1 MLNAIGERLSTR
13 RSNAKRASG
22 RSLGD
27 RRTTRPISALV
38 LLKLSDNLPQDRWVK
53 NDNAHNKL
61 LTEWKTQS
69 TIMAGII
76 CQEQVDQVAWLA
88 PKRLNFNFDDG

>member
-1 MLNAIGERLSTR
+1 MRCNVMELTVPDNRITPRGEIE
-13 RSNAKRASG
+13 K
-22 RSLGD
+22 
-27 RRTTRPISALV
+27 
-38 LLKLSDNLPQDRWVK
+38 LKVYLYTIANLRQDRWVK

-76 CQEQVDQVAWLA
+76 CQEQVDLVAWLA
-88 PKRLNFNFDDG
+88 PKRLNFNLDDE